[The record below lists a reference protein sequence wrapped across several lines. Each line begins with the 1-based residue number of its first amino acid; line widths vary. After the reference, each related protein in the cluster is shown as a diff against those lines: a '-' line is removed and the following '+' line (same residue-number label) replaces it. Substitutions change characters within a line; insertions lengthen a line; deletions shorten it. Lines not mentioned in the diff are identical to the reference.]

1 MPRLGWSLV
10 SDEQKHHVQQIV
22 DEAHEA
28 VEDVSAQTAKT
39 GKTLIRWIVEWLG
52 IILVALSA
60 AFLIRAYVF
69 QTFYIPS
76 VSMVPTLQVG
86 DRIIVS
92 KLSTAFGDINRG
104 DVIVFKHP
112 PREQCGGDTGPNSD
126 LVKRIIGMPG
136 DELTS
141 RNNTI
146 YVNGKKLVENWQH
159 EPNLGSD
166 IGYVKVP
173 KGQYFMMGDN
183 RPSSCDSRMWGTL
196 PESLIVGKVVLRIW
210 PLSHFGHP

>member
-1 MPRLGWSLV
+1 MPGLGWSLV
-10 SDEQKHHVQQIV
+10 SDKQKHDDQKIDDGV
-22 DEAHEA
+22 HEA
-28 VEDVSAQTAKT
+28 VEDVSEQIAKT
-39 GKTLIRWIVEWLG
+39 GKTLIRWIFEWLG

-92 KLSTAFGDINRG
+92 KLSTAFGDINLG

>member
-1 MPRLGWSLV
+1 M
-10 SDEQKHHVQQIV
+10 SDKPKHHIQDIAEEVH
-22 DEAHEA
+22 DA
-28 VEDVSAQTAKT
+28 VENVSEQVVAT

-92 KLSTAFGDINRG
+92 KLSTTFGDINRG

-112 PREQCGGDTGPNSD
+112 PREDCGGDTGPNSD
-126 LVKRIIGMPG
+126 LVKRVIGMPG

-146 YVNGKKLVENWQH
+146 YVNGKKLVERWEH
-159 EPNLGSD
+159 APDLGSE

-210 PLSHFGHP
+210 PLSQFGHP

>member
-1 MPRLGWSLV
+1 M
-10 SDEQKHHVQQIV
+10 SDKPKHHIHDIAEEVH
-22 DEAHEA
+22 DA
-28 VEDVSAQTAKT
+28 VENVSEQVAAT
-39 GKTLIRWIVEWLG
+39 GKTLTRWIVEWLG

-92 KLSTAFGDINRG
+92 KLSTTFGDINRG

-112 PREQCGGDTGPNSD
+112 PREDCGGDTGPNSD
-126 LVKRIIGMPG
+126 LVKRVIGMPG

-146 YVNGKKLVENWQH
+146 YVNGKKLVEHWEH
-159 EPNLGSD
+159 APDLGSE

-173 KGQYFMMGDN
+173 QGHYFMMGDN

-196 PESLIVGKVVLRIW
+196 PESLVVGKVVLRIW
-210 PLSHFGHP
+210 PLSQFGHP

>member
-1 MPRLGWSLV
+1 M
-10 SDEQKHHVQQIV
+10 SDEQQDPKNEII
-22 DEAHEA
+22 DETQGALDGV
-28 VEDVSAQTAKT
+28 VESAPAS
-39 GKTLIRWIVEWLG
+39 GKTLIRWIAEWLG

-92 KLSTAFGDINRG
+92 KLSSTFGDINRG

-126 LVKRIIGMPG
+126 LVKRVIGLPG
-136 DELTS
+136 DVLTS

-146 YVNGKKLVENWQH
+146 YVNGKKLIEHWTH
-159 EPNLGSD
+159 APNLGSE

-196 PESLIVGKVVLRIW
+196 PKALIVGKVVLRIW

>member
-1 MPRLGWSLV
+1 VTEKPQHDIHDIT
-10 SDEQKHHVQQIV
+10 DEV
-22 DEAHEA
+22 DDA
-28 VEDVSAQTAKT
+28 VGNASEQVATP
-39 GKTLIRWIVEWLG
+39 GKTLVRWIMEWLG
-52 IILVALSA
+52 IILIALSA

-92 KLSTAFGDINRG
+92 KLSATFGDINRG

-126 LVKRIIGMPG
+126 LVKRVIGMPG

-141 RNNTI
+141 RNNRI
-146 YVNGKKLVENWQH
+146 YVNGKKLVEHWEH
-159 EPNLGSD
+159 APDLGSE

-173 KGQYFMMGDN
+173 KGHYFMMGDN

-196 PESLIVGKVVLRIW
+196 PESLVVGKVVLRIW
-210 PLSHFGHP
+210 PLSQFGHP

>member
-1 MPRLGWSLV
+1 M
-10 SDEQKHHVQQIV
+10 SDKPKHHIHDIAEEVH
-22 DEAHEA
+22 DA
-28 VEDVSAQTAKT
+28 VENVSEQVAAT

-92 KLSTAFGDINRG
+92 KLSTTFGDINRG

-112 PREQCGGDTGPNSD
+112 PREDCGGDTGPNSD
-126 LVKRIIGMPG
+126 LVKRVIGMPG

-146 YVNGKKLVENWQH
+146 YVNGKKLVERWEH
-159 EPNLGSD
+159 APDLGSE

-173 KGQYFMMGDN
+173 KGHYFMMGDN

-196 PESLIVGKVVLRIW
+196 PESLVVGKVVLRIW
-210 PLSHFGHP
+210 PLSQFGHP

>member
-10 SDEQKHHVQQIV
+10 SDEQKHDDQKIV
-22 DEAHEA
+22 DEVYEV
-28 VEDVSAQTAKT
+28 VEDVSEQIAKT

-112 PREQCGGDTGPNSD
+112 PREQCGGDAGPDSD

>member
-1 MPRLGWSLV
+1 V
-10 SDEQKHHVQQIV
+10 SDEQKHHVQNIV
-22 DEAHEA
+22 DEVHEA
-28 VEDVSAQTAKT
+28 VEDASEQIAKT
-39 GKTLIRWIVEWLG
+39 GKAPIRWIAEWLG

-141 RNNTI
+141 RNNNI
-146 YVNGKKLVENWQH
+146 YVNGKKLVEHWQH
-159 EPNLGSD
+159 DSTLGSD

-196 PESLIVGKVVLRIW
+196 SKSLIVGKVVLRIW

>member
-1 MPRLGWSLV
+1 V
-10 SDEQKHHVQQIV
+10 SDKPKHHIHDIAEEVH
-22 DEAHEA
+22 DA
-28 VEDVSAQTAKT
+28 VENVSEQVAAT
-39 GKTLIRWIVEWLG
+39 GKTLTRWIVEWLG

-92 KLSTAFGDINRG
+92 KLSTTFGDINRG

-112 PREQCGGDTGPNSD
+112 PREDCGGDTGPNSD
-126 LVKRIIGMPG
+126 LVKRVIGMPG

-146 YVNGKKLVENWQH
+146 YVNGKKLVEHWEH
-159 EPNLGSD
+159 APDLGSE

-173 KGQYFMMGDN
+173 QGHYFMMGDN

-196 PESLIVGKVVLRIW
+196 PESLVVGKVVLRIW
-210 PLSHFGHP
+210 PLSQFGHP

>member
-1 MPRLGWSLV
+1 V
-10 SDEQKHHVQQIV
+10 SDKPKHHIHDIAEEVH
-22 DEAHEA
+22 DA
-28 VEDVSAQTAKT
+28 VENVSEQVAAT

-92 KLSTAFGDINRG
+92 KLSTTFGDINRG

-112 PREQCGGDTGPNSD
+112 PREDCGGDTGPNSD
-126 LVKRIIGMPG
+126 LVKRVIGMPG

-146 YVNGKKLVENWQH
+146 YVNGKKLVERWEH
-159 EPNLGSD
+159 APDLGSE

-173 KGQYFMMGDN
+173 KGHYFMMGDN

-210 PLSHFGHP
+210 PLSQFGHP

>member
-1 MPRLGWSLV
+1 M
-10 SDEQKHHVQQIV
+10 SDKPKHHIQDIAEEVH
-22 DEAHEA
+22 DA
-28 VEDVSAQTAKT
+28 VESVSEQVAAT

-92 KLSTAFGDINRG
+92 KLSTTFGDINRG

-112 PREQCGGDTGPNSD
+112 PREDCGGDTGPNSD
-126 LVKRIIGMPG
+126 LVKRVIGMPG

-146 YVNGKKLVENWQH
+146 YVNGKKLVERWEH
-159 EPNLGSD
+159 APDLGSE

-210 PLSHFGHP
+210 PLSQFGHP